1 MRGESKDF
9 NRATAESALRFAED
23 QVFQPERDEFDFLI
37 NRKLLADMG
46 VRFWKFRSQTP
57 VTRDPERMTEM
68 VEKLVRVGVLTPEEG
83 RLLAGDIFN
92 REFRKIG
99 DDWTKRPITLTL
111 AGIQNCGSGEE
122 LLPSAQQLL
131 ALRED
136 LRAEEER
143 LASGRLDL
151 ARRYLGTEQVKVPR
165 EEFDAWFG
173 EVPDAS

>member
-1 MRGESKDF
+1 
-9 NRATAESALRFAED
+9 
-23 QVFQPERDEFDFLI
+23 
-37 NRKLLADMG
+37 MG
-46 VRFWKFRSQTP
+46 IRFWRFRSQTP

-111 AGIQNCGSGEE
+111 AGVQTQSVEPEAEGRRRRWSQ
-122 LLPSAQQLL
+122 SAKQLL
-131 ALRED
+131 ALREE

-143 LASGRLDL
+143 LATGRLEL
-151 ARRYLGTEQVKVPR
+151 ARRYLETEP
-165 EEFDAWFG
+165 
-173 EVPDAS
+173 